1 MTDFVFLRPYLFVFF
16 IPLLILFYYS
26 STKKIKQQSYIS
38 ARLLTVLMK
47 SEPRRSKINIPA
59 VLFLFS
65 CLIIIALAGP
75 AIPKK
80 TALVKSSTNTIILLG
95 MDKTMHADDL
105 KTSRL
110 ALTKQKL
117 IAYLEKNKT
126 TNTALIAF
134 AGTAH
139 IISPFTDDHGTLA
152 HFVEALNPEVMPKPG
167 SSVPDA
173 IKLAGSLISQLK
185 PNSQVRLLLI
195 TDQLTVLQSEKIVNY
210 LHPFN
215 WPVDIISVGTSTG
228 SVVPLPEG
236 GLLRTHTGQL
246 IVAKTPLTVL
256 TDAAAKLKGKIID
269 INSLDQ
275 YLTDNQANTAQKT
288 THETLIYTEIGYF
301 VLLPLLLMSILFRRG
316 YILCLLFLI
325 SVPEHSY
332 AKDPALA
339 LYEQGKYQQAAELFQ
354 NVIWKGNAMYRA
366 GKFDAAISFYE
377 KVNTDVSNYNR
388 GNALAHTGKIK
399 EAILAYNHA
408 LQLNPE
414 LREARENK
422 AILELWL
429 KKQAPE
435 NKDDAAIAA
444 LQNKDG
450 NIEKALSFL
459 KALPEE
465 PGDLMQKRL
474 QLQQKNKSD

>member
-1 MTDFVFLRPYLFVFF
+1 MTDFIFLRPYFFVFF

-26 STKKIKQQSYIS
+26 SARQIKQQSYIS
-38 ARLLTVLMK
+38 AHLLAVLMK
-47 SEPRRSKINIPA
+47 HEPRKSKINIPLM
-59 VLFLFS
+59 LFLFA

-75 AIPKK
+75 AIPKRTSLTK
-80 TALVKSSTNTIILLG
+80 ASINTIIVLG

-105 KTSRL
+105 KPSRL

-117 IAYLEKNKT
+117 RAFLEKNNT

-139 IISPFTDDHGTLA
+139 VISPFTDDHGTLV

-173 IKLAGSLISQLK
+173 IKLASSLISQLK
-185 PNSQVRLLLI
+185 PDSQVRLLLI
-195 TDQLTVLQSEKIVNY
+195 TDQLTILQSEKIVNY
-210 LHPFN
+210 MQPFN
-215 WPVDIISVGTSTG
+215 YPVDIITVGTPTG

-236 GLLRTHTGQL
+236 GLLRTRTGQL
-246 IVAKTPLTVL
+246 IVAKAPFTVL
-256 TDAAAKLKGKIID
+256 TEAATKLKGNTID
-269 INSLDQ
+269 INNLDQ
-275 YLTDNQANTAQKT
+275 YQIENQSNTTQET
-288 THETLIYTEIGYF
+288 LHETIVYNEFGYI
-301 VLLPLLLMSILFRRG
+301 VLFPLLLMPILFRRG
-316 YILCLLFLI
+316 YMLCLLFLI
-325 SVPEHSY
+325 SVPDHSY
-332 AKDPALA
+332 AKDAALD
-339 LYEQGKYQQAAELFQ
+339 LYEQGKYQQAAEAFQ
-354 NVIWKGNAMYRA
+354 NFIWKGNAMYRA
-366 GKFDAAISFYE
+366 GKFAESIVFYE
-377 KVNTDVSNYNR
+377 KIDTDVSHYNR

-399 EAILAYNHA
+399 EAILAYNRA
-408 LQLNPE
+408 LQLNPN

-435 NKDDAAIAA
+435 NKDDEAIAA
-444 LQNKDG
+444 LKNKDG

-474 QLQQKNKSD
+474 QLQQARKSD